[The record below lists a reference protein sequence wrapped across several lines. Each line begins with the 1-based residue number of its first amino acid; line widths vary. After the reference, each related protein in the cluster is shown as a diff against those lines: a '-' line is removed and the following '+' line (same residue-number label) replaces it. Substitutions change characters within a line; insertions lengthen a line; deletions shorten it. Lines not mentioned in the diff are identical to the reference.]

1 MEDVDQKKLSMVK
14 WSAVTFVN
22 EVTVCGGE
30 LHFWISYRTFFFWSN
45 FQSKE
50 ASYDRLISTDIC
62 ELGHGLCRRI
72 AFVLE
77 RSGGA
82 VRKFPKL
89 CNSQPAHQQ
98 KPELPETKWEFTFL
112 QLWNEKRAKKN
123 PQNCR
128 MIKQQSTKSFKC
140 DVINVAKRLVCCWD
154 IWLKTMLNFSPQ
166 TPFPVNDMITN
177 FGFLGRVNQGHCST
191 CTVSSAHALLC
202 FSRALK

>member
-1 MEDVDQKKLSMVK
+1 MLPGTCILWCDVKNLKSRWGHTFLFLYKVK
-14 WSAVTFVN
+14 SLGRCWSKEAFHGQV
-22 EVTVCGGE
+22 
-30 LHFWISYRTFFFWSN
+30 ISGNICEWGHCLWWRIAFLDFLPNFFFFWIN
-45 FQSKE
+45 FQSRE

-123 PQNCR
+123 H
-128 MIKQQSTKSFKC
+128 
-140 DVINVAKRLVCCWD
+140 
-154 IWLKTMLNFSPQ
+154 KT
-166 TPFPVNDMITN
+166 
-177 FGFLGRVNQGHCST
+177 
-191 CTVSSAHALLC
+191 AEW
-202 FSRALK
+202 